1 MTLRAVLFDID
12 DTLFA
17 TSEFAARA
25 RRRAVE
31 AMTSSGLG
39 IDADTAYAELQEVVR
54 EFSSNYSRHFHQL
67 ITRLGD
73 CILPGVHPAIVIASG
88 VRAYHATKEHMHP
101 YQDAILVLDALRRTN
116 LVRAVLSNGLTIKQ
130 AEKLVRLGLANAF
143 SPGAVFISEEM
154 GIAKPNSKIFRIAC
168 ERLGVEPG
176 DALYVGDNAPMDM
189 DPAHEAGLLTCLR
202 AGSGKH
208 GAAKGRHTPDFIV
221 KELTELIPILQDRF
235 GVVIGPS

>member
-31 AMTSSGLG
+31 AMTSAGLE
-39 IDADTAYAELQEVVR
+39 IDTDSAYAELQDVVR
-54 EFSSNYSRHFHQL
+54 EFSSNYGRHFHQL

-73 CILPGVHPAIVIASG
+73 CVRPGVHPAIVIASG

-101 YQDAILVLDALRRTN
+101 YQDAIRLLDALRRTD
-116 LVRAVLSNGLTIKQ
+116 LVRAVLSNGLTVKQ

-143 SPGAVFISEEM
+143 SPAAIFISEEM
-154 GIAKPNSKIFRIAC
+154 GIAKPNTKIFRIVC
-168 ERLGVEPG
+168 QRLGVEAG
-176 DALYVGDNAPMDM
+176 EALYIGDNAPMDM

-202 AGSGKH
+202 AGGGRH
-208 GAAKGRHTPDFIV
+208 AGAKGRHPPDFV
-221 KELTELIPILQDRF
+221 VQELTELIPILQERF
-235 GVVIGPS
+235 GIEIRPS

>member
-39 IDADTAYAELQEVVR
+39 IDTDTAYAELQEVVR

-73 CILPGVHPAIVIASG
+73 CIQPGVHPAIVIASG

-101 YQDAILVLDALRRTN
+101 YQDAIRVLDALRRTD
-116 LVRAVLSNGLTIKQ
+116 LLRGVLSNGLTIKQ

-143 SPGAVFISEEM
+143 SPGAVFISEDM
-154 GIAKPNSKIFRIAC
+154 GIAKPNAKIFRIVC
-168 ERLGVEPG
+168 DRLGVEP
-176 DALYVGDNAPMDM
+176 AETIYVGDNAPMDM

-202 AGSGKH
+202 AGNGKH
-208 GAAKGRHTPDFIV
+208 ATARGKHIPDFVV
-221 KELTELIPILQDRF
+221 KDLTELIAIVQDKF
-235 GVVIGPS
+235 GIEIRPS